1 MKTLILLAFVALI
14 VINSVLCVSSA
25 DITPV
30 DLKCEYLRNP
40 SLVDSPN
47 PRLGWTFKA
56 NDPKKQNLTQKAYQI
71 LVATDRQK
79 LDKSVGDLWDTN
91 KVVSDRN
98 NHIRYEGKPL
108 ASRQTAYWKVKVWD
122 QNDKPSEFSS
132 VGFWGKG
139 LEWNDW
145 TAQWIGAPKG
155 TQEKALVNLSDS
167 DTKVVKS
174 HPGTLENFNEMFNS
188 SVKLQQL

>member
-56 NDPKKQNLTQKAYQI
+56 NDRKKQNLTQKAYQI
-71 LVATDRQK
+71 VVATDRQK
-79 LDKSVGDLWDTN
+79 LDKSVGDL
-91 KVVSDRN
+91 
-98 NHIRYEGKPL
+98 
-108 ASRQTAYWKVKVWD
+108 
-122 QNDKPSEFSS
+122 
-132 VGFWGKG
+132 
-139 LEWNDW
+139 
-145 TAQWIGAPKG
+145 
-155 TQEKALVNLSDS
+155 
-167 DTKVVKS
+167 
-174 HPGTLENFNEMFNS
+174 
-188 SVKLQQL
+188 

>member
-1 MKTLILLAFVALI
+1 MGKFTENFILKLSHLVQKFPSSIKVHQLSELLDKELSETMKTLILLAFVALI

-40 SLVDSPN
+40 SLVDNPH

-79 LDKSVGDLWDTN
+79 LDKSVGDLW
-91 KVVSDRN
+91 KHKQSGER
-98 NHIRYEGKPL
+98 
-108 ASRQTAYWKVKVWD
+108 
-122 QNDKPSEFSS
+122 
-132 VGFWGKG
+132 
-139 LEWNDW
+139 
-145 TAQWIGAPKG
+145 
-155 TQEKALVNLSDS
+155 
-167 DTKVVKS
+167 
-174 HPGTLENFNEMFNS
+174 
-188 SVKLQQL
+188 